1 MTDFYAQLER
11 QLVDAGDRRAAQG
24 GLRRALTGRGRPLLA
39 TGAAV
44 LAIAVGAALVPALRS
59 TSSSGP
65 ARSGAPP
72 APVAAPGPLA
82 PHGRGALRG
91 IRIAVLNGTTQP
103 GLGRAVAGLLQ
114 ERGATIDTVANASD
128 QTLRR
133 TLVEYRSGR
142 RQQARRVADVLG
154 VRALAPL
161 TGEDERV
168 APRAQVVVR
177 VGRDRCGLPARC
189 VRTTPGV
196 P

>member
-11 QLVDAGDRRAAQG
+11 QLVDACDRRAAQG
-24 GLRRALTGRGRPLLA
+24 RLRRAVMGRRRPLLA

-44 LAIAVGAALVPALRS
+44 LAVAGGAAILPALRS

-65 ARSGAPP
+65 ARTGAPA
-72 APVAAPGPLA
+72 APVAPPGPLA
-82 PHGRGALRG
+82 PAGRGSLRG
-91 IRIAVLNGTTQP
+91 IRTAVLNGTTQP
-103 GLGRAVAGLLQ
+103 GLGRVVAGLLQ
-114 ERGATIDTVANASD
+114 ERGATIDTIANASD
-128 QTLRR
+128 QSLRR
-133 TLVEYRSGR
+133 TVVGYRSGR
-142 RQQARRVADVLG
+142 EEQGRRVADVLG
-154 VRALAPL
+154 VRELAPL
-161 TGEDERV
+161 TRADAHV